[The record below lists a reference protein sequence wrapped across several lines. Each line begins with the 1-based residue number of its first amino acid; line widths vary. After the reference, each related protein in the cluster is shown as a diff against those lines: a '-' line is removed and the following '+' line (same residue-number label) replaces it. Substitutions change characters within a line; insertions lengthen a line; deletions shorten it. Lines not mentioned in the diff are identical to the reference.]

1 MVFTPIPN
9 IGRNVSDSRVMT
21 NSMHYDGRYQ
31 SPRAPLSR
39 NEELDAL
46 APPPAQGPL
55 EHLMEHRALA
65 IAVAAV
71 LVLALAGAAAFA
83 IVQFGVG
90 GRTAPRASATIGR
103 ETQAEQV
110 AAEPA
115 RETPAEQI
123 PQEAPSD
130 QIGQEAPAAAPEQAA
145 APQSVP
151 EQAAAPQSAPEQAGA
166 PSSEPPQAQGSAQSP
181 QPVEPAVAA
190 LPDNAAEPGAAQP
203 GPSPRVDSAPQ
214 TETVPQAG
222 AAEQAGE
229 TAPREAGSLQPG
241 ASDSAVAAPAAVQNA
256 EFFAIDLGAG
266 SSFSELSQR
275 FDEIAQL
282 NQEVPFE
289 RLEPRATVEQD
300 GKGLVAHLRVGPFST
315 PEAAQQACQQLA
327 LPAGVE
333 CTVSMFEGG
342 RINRR

>member
-65 IAVAAV
+65 IAIAAV

-103 ETQAEQV
+103 ETQA
-110 AAEPA
+110 
-115 RETPAEQI
+115 
-123 PQEAPSD
+123 
-130 QIGQEAPAAAPEQAA
+130 
-145 APQSVP
+145 

-214 TETVPQAG
+214 AETVPQAG

-333 CTVSMFEGG
+333 CAVSMFEGG

>member
-21 NSMHYDGRYQ
+21 KSMHYDGRYQ

-46 APPPAQGPL
+46 APPPAQGPI
-55 EHLMEHRALA
+55 EHLMEHRTLA
-65 IAVAAV
+65 IAIAAM

-103 ETQAEQV
+103 EAEQV

-115 RETPAEQI
+115 REAPADRI
-123 PQEAPSD
+123 R
-130 QIGQEAPAAAPEQAA
+130 QEAPAAAPEQAA
-145 APQSVP
+145 APQSV
-151 EQAAAPQSAPEQAGA
+151 PEQAGA

-190 LPDNAAEPGAAQP
+190 LPDNSAEPGAAQP

-214 TETVPQAG
+214 AETVPQAG

-315 PEAAQQACQQLA
+315 PEVAQQACQQLA